1 MNLPEPAV
9 DGNVLRVV
17 SRLTGSREDIAKPQ
31 TKQAFSDALR
41 KIYPPGR
48 CGDFTQALMELGATV
63 CLPNGEPMC
72 LVCPWRGL
80 CAACRE
86 GSTDEIPVKAAKK
99 ARSIEE
105 KTVFL
110 LRCGEKAAFRRR
122 PRAGLLA
129 GMWELPNVEGVLP
142 AAQASAQAAQWG
154 AEPLCAVPAGKAVHV
169 FTHKEWH
176 MQGFRIECGREAE
189 AFAWMTRSEFEAALA
204 LPSAFRG
211 FLEFLW
217 RGR

>member
-1 MNLPEPAV
+1 M
-9 DGNVLRVV
+9 
-17 SRLTGSREDIAKPQ
+17 
-31 TKQAFSDALR
+31 
-41 KIYPPGR
+41 
-48 CGDFTQALMELGATV
+48 
-63 CLPNGEPMC
+63 
-72 LVCPWRGL
+72 
-80 CAACRE
+80 
-86 GSTDEIPVKAAKK
+86 KAAKK

-204 LPSAFRG
+204 LPSAFRDFSIFCG
-211 FLEFLW
+211 AGDKN
-217 RGR
+217 RGRQTILSLKREVGGHGYCCRM